1 MPSARTPSR
10 ADQVQGRTGEPLT
23 YRASCRAT
31 ASTTPATFDTGGIR
45 GGASGGANNRT
56 ARTPKKVCHTPALDW
71 RDTPNVPRA
80 LCFRSP
86 IPEKNFARNP
96 PPMFSKGVS
105 PKNMRLIFS
114 SRFSTHPECRHQ
126 VFRANA
132 ATVRHG
138 GRWRMSA
145 GGAPSLRLT
154 IAHGQWWATVGNGQ
168 GGTGF
173 APSRARGRLF
183 RAAFWLAIDASR
195 RNAPPKPR
203 RLRSRLSA

>member
-1 MPSARTPSR
+1 
-10 ADQVQGRTGEPLT
+10 
-23 YRASCRAT
+23 
-31 ASTTPATFDTGGIR
+31 
-45 GGASGGANNRT
+45 
-56 ARTPKKVCHTPALDW
+56 
-71 RDTPNVPRA
+71 
-80 LCFRSP
+80 
-86 IPEKNFARNP
+86 
-96 PPMFSKGVS
+96 
-105 PKNMRLIFS
+105 MRLIFS

-145 GGAPSLRLT
+145 GGASSLRLT

-168 GGTGF
+168 EGTGF

-183 RAAFWLAIDASR
+183 RAAFGLAIHASR

-203 RLRSRLSA
+203 RLRSRLSASDWSVFVPRACRGVLVRPDRVQGVNNSVVSVRSHRAPPFRVVPGTASGSANGQLPKDEHAPHKPLPCAMPQGGFVKSTGAGSVAIQPLPLRAFGFR